1 MFMASCTSLLLYFPD
16 NFASVNG
23 ITLAGGAVGMM
34 VLPPLT
40 ELLHK
45 SYGWKGALVIL
56 GAVSAN
62 FCVFGALM
70 RPLHSQDR
78 YKPINKSSAIKSTKE
93 PERNNMKKRALK
105 MWNALKDKIDFQLF
119 VDNPR
124 FIITQLV
131 ATLCGI
137 VYTGW
142 HLYLIPHG
150 IALGFGETQSSFLA
164 SFGGLGIVIGRL
176 SHGTFVDRG
185 VIQATDLFA
194 GASVVLAVACVLDQL
209 ASASFIAI
217 TTLAVIAGLALGIAY
232 PLLYVMAV
240 DVPQGRHVSALAW
253 MYLFQGTG
261 MISGS
266 FLCGKVYFK
275 EHFIISHQ

>member
-1 MFMASCTSLLLYFPD
+1 M
-16 NFASVNG
+16 
-23 ITLAGGAVGMM
+23 ITPV
-34 VLPPLT
+34 
-40 ELLHK
+40 
-45 SYGWKGALVIL
+45 
-56 GAVSAN
+56 
-62 FCVFGALM
+62 
-70 RPLHSQDR
+70 
-78 YKPINKSSAIKSTKE
+78 
-93 PERNNMKKRALK
+93 
-105 MWNALKDKIDFQLF
+105 
-119 VDNPR
+119 

-209 ASASFIAI
+209 ASSSFIAI

-240 DVPQGRHVSALAW
+240 DVPQGRHVFCFSLVVFIPRHW
-253 MYLFQGTG
+253 DDIRQFFCVVKYTLKNILLYRTNNLKLLEIHCTFVCLFDFLILFDFYDFTSTPCWGTIYCTKRSGHKLG
-261 MISGS
+261 MARVVDTR
-266 FLCGKVYFK
+266 C
-275 EHFIISHQ
+275 EHTACRD

>member
-1 MFMASCTSLLLYFPD
+1 MMTSITSLLLYFPE
-16 NFASVNG
+16 NFASANG
-23 ITLAGGAVGMM
+23 IALAGGSVGMM

-56 GAVSAN
+56 GAVSTHS
-62 FCVFGALM
+62 CIFGALM
-70 RPLHSQDR
+70 RPLHSQER
-78 YKPINKSSAIKSTKE
+78 YKPINKSSAIKSSKE
-93 PERNNMKKRALK
+93 PERENRKKQTLK
-105 MWNALKDKIDFQLF
+105 MWNALKEKFDFQMF
-119 VDNPR
+119 VDEPR

-131 ATLCGI
+131 STLCGI

-164 SFGGLGIVIGRL
+164 TFGGIGNLIGRL
-176 SHGTFVDRG
+176 AHGTFVDRG

-194 GASVVLAVACVLDQL
+194 VASVVLAVACVLDQL
-209 ASASFIAI
+209 ASSSFIAI
-217 TTLAVIAGLALGIAY
+217 ATLAVIAGLALGIVY
-232 PLLYVMAV
+232 PLLFVMTV
-240 DVPQGRHVSALAW
+240 DVPQGRQVSALAW

-261 MISGS
+261 LI
-266 FLCGKVYFK
+266 
-275 EHFIISHQ
+275 